1 MLATKAGAESNKPS
15 TMRHDGIMRTREGQT
30 HKLESRELGRGD
42 RQNLAALQAIA
53 NTNAMLSSMLNA
65 AQRNKVDKLML
76 KKKKLLT
83 PSACMASSG
92 PHPGDHTQRGSN
104 ESQWSDRA
112 QINRETLG
120 VDFTDFS

>member
-76 KKKKLLT
+76 KKKKT
-83 PSACMASSG
+83 PHSKRMHGVLRTSPRRS
-92 PHPGDHTQRGSN
+92 HPERLQ
-104 ESQWSDRA
+104 
-112 QINRETLG
+112 
-120 VDFTDFS
+120 